1 MALNNFFFLIIFA
14 VILCGYWLL
23 GFLFQKKACRK
34 NIMTIYLLLC
44 SYAIVAISDI
54 RFLICV
60 AAITVIAYLTPL
72 AYKKSALGI
81 ANGWIRIGV
90 IANLLF
96 LGVFK
101 YFDFFYGEISALLGR
116 ESVALKIILPIGI
129 SFYTFSAIS
138 YIVDV
143 SKNKIEENI
152 SFSEVALYIAF
163 FPKLMSGPIVRAK
176 TFFEQLPFLGDN
188 SLHNLEAGIQIFVY
202 GCFKK
207 MVLADHI
214 GVFVDQVYHA
224 PSVYHTFTVILATLG
239 YSLQI
244 YFDFAGYSDMAIG
257 ISKILGFNFDWNFN
271 FPYLSKNLTEFWKR
285 WHISLSSWL
294 QEYLYYSLGGNRK
307 GKTRTHV
314 NLVLTMVIGG
324 LWHGAAWT
332 FIVWGFLHGI
342 ALMFHKLFMN
352 WKVKKYGDKFYTT
365 KAWNVI
371 SVILTFLYANFC
383 WIWFRANSFEN
394 AMAII
399 KQMVIFHDG
408 IIQPYTWVFF
418 GAVLLIIMTMVMW
431 KKQQCSVKMPTVL
444 EERYILFD
452 LNTVKGLTIFFVLCG
467 LTFAMA
473 YYGNTVF
480 IYGAF

>member
-1 MALNNFFFLIIFA
+1 MALNNFFFLLIFA

-23 GFLFQKKACRK
+23 GLLFQKKACRK
-34 NIMTIYLLLC
+34 DVMTIYLLLC

-54 RFLICV
+54 RFLLCV
-60 AAITVIAYLTPL
+60 VAITVIAYITPI
-72 AYKKSALGI
+72 AYSRNTLGI
-81 ANGWIRIGV
+81 TKGWIYIGV
-90 IANLLF
+90 MCNLVF

-101 YFDFFYGEISALLGR
+101 YFNFFYGEISVLLGR
-116 ESVALKIILPIGI
+116 ESAALKIILPVGI

-143 SKNKIEENI
+143 YKKKIEVNT
-152 SFSEVALYIAF
+152 SLSEVALYISF

-176 TFFEQLPFLGDN
+176 VFFEQLPFLGDN
-188 SLHNLEAGIQIFVY
+188 SLKNLEVGIQIFVY

-214 GVFVDQVYHA
+214 GVFVDQVFHA
-224 PSVYHTFTVILATLG
+224 PTVYHTFTVILATIG

-257 ISKILGFNFDWNFN
+257 ISKILGFDFDWNFN

-307 GKTRTHV
+307 GKARTYV
-314 NLVLTMVIGG
+314 NLILTMVIGG

-332 FIVWGFLHGI
+332 FIVWGALHGV
-342 ALMFHKLFMN
+342 ALMVHKLFMN
-352 WKVKKYGDKFYTT
+352 WKLKKYGDKFYTT
-365 KAWNVI
+365 KVWNVL
-371 SVILTFLYANFC
+371 SVVFTFLYANFC
-383 WIWFRANSFEN
+383 WIWFRGGSFKN
-394 AMAII
+394 AMDII

-418 GAVLLIIMTMVMW
+418 GGVLLIVVTILMW
-431 KKQQCSVKMPTVL
+431 KKRQCGVKMPA
-444 EERYILFD
+444 EIAERYILFD

>member
-1 MALNNFFFLIIFA
+1 MALNNFFFLLIFA

-23 GFLFQKKACRK
+23 GVLFQKKTCRK
-34 NIMTIYLLLC
+34 DVMTIYLLLC
-44 SYAIVAISDI
+44 SYAIIAISDI
-54 RFLICV
+54 RFLLCV
-60 AAITVIAYLTPL
+60 AAITIIAYIIPI
-72 AYKKSALGI
+72 AYSRNALGL
-81 ANGWIRIGV
+81 AKVWISAGV
-90 IANLLF
+90 VANLFF

-101 YFDFFYGEISALLGR
+101 YFNFFYGEIIALLGR
-116 ESVALKIILPIGI
+116 ESAALKIILPVGI

-143 SKNKIEENI
+143 YKKKIEVNT
-152 SFSEVALYIAF
+152 SLSEVALYIAF

-176 TFFEQLPFLGDN
+176 AFFEQLPFLGDN
-188 SLHNLEAGIQIFVY
+188 SLQNLEIGIQIFVY

-214 GVFVDQVYHA
+214 GVFVDQVFHA
-224 PSVYHTFTVILATLG
+224 PTVYHTFTVILAAMG

-271 FPYLSKNLTEFWKR
+271 FPYISKNLTEFWKR

-307 GKTRTHV
+307 GKTRTYI

-371 SVILTFLYANFC
+371 SLALTFLYANFC
-383 WIWFRANSFEN
+383 WIWFRASSFEN
-394 AMAII
+394 AIAMI
-399 KQMVIFHDG
+399 KQMIIFHDG

-418 GAVLLIIMTMVMW
+418 GLFLLIIVTMVMW
-431 KKQQCSVKMPTVL
+431 KKRQCSVKMPTML
-444 EERYILFD
+444 GERYILFD
-452 LNTVKGLTIFFVLCG
+452 LNTVKGLTIFFILCG
-467 LTFAMA
+467 LTFATA

>member
-1 MALNNFFFLIIFA
+1 MALNNFFFLLIFA

-23 GFLFQKKACRK
+23 GVLFQKKTCRK
-34 NIMTIYLLLC
+34 DVMTIYLLLC
-44 SYAIVAISDI
+44 SYAIIAISDI
-54 RFLICV
+54 RFLLCV
-60 AAITVIAYLTPL
+60 VAITIIAYITPI
-72 AYKKSALGI
+72 AYSKNVLGVSK
-81 ANGWIRIGV
+81 GWISAGV
-90 IANLLF
+90 VANLFF

-101 YFDFFYGEISALLGR
+101 YFNFFYGEISALLGR
-116 ESVALKIILPIGI
+116 ESAALKIILPVGI

-143 SKNKIEENI
+143 YKKKIEVNT
-152 SFSEVALYIAF
+152 SLSEVALYIAF

-176 TFFEQLPFLGDN
+176 AFFEQLPFLGDN
-188 SLHNLEAGIQIFVY
+188 SLQNLEIGIQIFVY

-214 GVFVDQVYHA
+214 GVFVDQVFHA
-224 PSVYHTFTVILATLG
+224 PTVYHTFTVILATMG

-271 FPYLSKNLTEFWKR
+271 FPYISKNLTEFWKR

-307 GKTRTHV
+307 GKTRTYI

-352 WKVKKYGDKFYTT
+352 WKVKRYGDKFYTT

-371 SVILTFLYANFC
+371 SLALTFLYANFC
-383 WIWFRANSFEN
+383 WIWFRASSFEN
-394 AMAII
+394 AIAMI
-399 KQMVIFHDG
+399 KQMIIFHDG

-418 GAVLLIIMTMVMW
+418 GLFLLIIVTMVMW
-431 KKQQCSVKMPTVL
+431 KKRQCSVKMPTML
-444 EERYILFD
+444 GERYILFD
-452 LNTVKGLTIFFVLCG
+452 LSTVKGLTIFFILCG
-467 LTFAMA
+467 LTFATA

>member
-1 MALNNFFFLIIFA
+1 MALNNFFFLLIFA

-23 GFLFQKKACRK
+23 GLLFREKDCRK
-34 NIMTIYLLLC
+34 KVMTTYLLLC
-44 SYAIVAISDI
+44 SYGIIAISDV
-54 RFLICV
+54 RFLLCV
-60 AAITVIAYLTPL
+60 AAITVIAYLTPH
-72 AYKKSALGI
+72 AFKKSVLGI
-81 ANGWIRIGV
+81 SGGWIRIGV

-101 YFDFFYGEISALLGR
+101 YFNFFYGEISALLGR
-116 ESVALKIILPIGI
+116 ESAALKIILPVGI

-143 SKNKIEENI
+143 YKKKIEVNTSI
-152 SFSEVALYIAF
+152 SEVALYISF

-176 TFFEQLPFLGDN
+176 VFFEQIPFLGDN
-188 SLHNLEAGIQIFVY
+188 SLKNLEVGIQIFVY

-214 GVFVDQVYHA
+214 GVFVDQVFHA
-224 PSVYHTFTVILATLG
+224 PTVYHTFTVILATIG

-257 ISKILGFNFDWNFN
+257 ISKILGFDFDWNFN

-307 GKTRTHV
+307 GKTRTYV

-332 FIVWGFLHGI
+332 FIVWGALHGV
-342 ALMFHKLFMN
+342 ALMVHKLFMN
-352 WKVKKYGDKFYTT
+352 WKLKKYGDKFYTT
-365 KAWNVI
+365 KVWNVL
-371 SVILTFLYANFC
+371 SVVFTFLYANFC
-383 WIWFRANSFEN
+383 WIWFRGGSFKN
-394 AMAII
+394 AMDII

-418 GAVLLIIMTMVMW
+418 GGVLLIVVTILMW
-431 KKQQCSVKMPTVL
+431 KKRQCGVKMPA
-444 EERYILFD
+444 EIAERYILFD

>member
-1 MALNNFFFLIIFA
+1 MTLNNFFFLIIFA
-14 VILCGYWLL
+14 VILFGYWLL
-23 GFLFQKKACRK
+23 AFLFQKKACRRS
-34 NIMTIYLLLC
+34 IMTIYLLLC

-60 AAITVIAYLTPL
+60 AAITVIAYLIPL
-72 AYKKSALGI
+72 AYKKNVLGI

-101 YFDFFYGEISALLGR
+101 YFNFFYGEISALMGR
-116 ESVALKIILPIGI
+116 ESAAIKIILPIGI

-143 SKNKIEENI
+143 WKNKIGENT
-152 SFSEVALYIAF
+152 SFCEVALYVAF

-176 TFFEQLPFLGDN
+176 AFFEQLSYIGNQPLKD
-188 SLHNLEAGIQIFVY
+188 LEVGIQIFVY

-224 PSVYHTFTVILATLG
+224 PSVYHTFTVILATIG

-307 GKTRTHV
+307 GKTRTYV

-352 WKVKKYGDKFYTT
+352 WKAEKYGDKFYTT
-365 KAWNVI
+365 KVWNVT

-383 WIWFRANSFEN
+383 WIWFRASSFEN

-399 KQMVIFHDG
+399 IQMVIFHDG

-418 GAVLLIIMTMVMW
+418 GVVLLIIMTMVMW
-431 KKQQCSVKMPTVL
+431 KKRQCNVKMPTVL
-444 EERYILFD
+444 EKRYILFN

>member
-14 VILCGYWLL
+14 AILGGYWLL
-23 GFLFQKKACRK
+23 GLLFKGKDCRK
-34 NIMTIYLLLC
+34 KVMTIYLLVC

-54 RFLICV
+54 RFLLCLII
-60 AAITVIAYLTPL
+60 ITFIGFATSIAYS
-72 AYKKSALGI
+72 KKAMGI
-81 ANGWIRIGV
+81 TKGWITIGV
-90 IANLLF
+90 VGNLLF

-101 YFDFFYGEISALLGR
+101 YFNFFYGEISALLGR

-129 SFYTFSAIS
+129 SFYTFSTIS

-143 SKNKIEENI
+143 YRKKIEANH
-152 SFSEVALYIAF
+152 SFVEVALYISF

-176 TFFEQLPFLGDN
+176 TFFEQLSSLGDN
-188 SLHNLEAGIQIFVY
+188 SLANLEVGIQIFIY

-207 MVLADHI
+207 MVIADHI
-214 GVFVDQVYHA
+214 GVFVDQVFHA
-224 PSVYHTFTVILATLG
+224 PSAYHTFTVILATIG
-239 YSLQI
+239 YSMQI
-244 YFDFAGYSDMAIG
+244 YYDFAGYSDMAIG
-257 ISKILGFNFDWNFN
+257 ISKIVGFDFDWNFN

-294 QEYLYYSLGGNRK
+294 QEYLYISLGGNRK
-307 GKTRTHV
+307 GNVRMYI

-324 LWHGAAWT
+324 FWHGAAWT
-332 FIVWGFLHGI
+332 FIVWGFLHGV
-342 ALMFHKLFMN
+342 ALMVHKLFMN

-365 KAWNVI
+365 KVWNVI
-371 SVILTFLYANFC
+371 SVVLTFLYANFC
-383 WIWFRANSFEN
+383 WIWFRASSFEN

-399 KQMVIFHDG
+399 KQMAVFHDG
-408 IIQPYTWVFF
+408 VIQPYTWVFF
-418 GAVLLIIMTMVMW
+418 GVIMLIIMTAVMW
-431 KKQQCSVKMPTVL
+431 KKRKCSAKMPDTL
-444 EERYILFD
+444 NGRYILFD

-467 LTFAMA
+467 LTFATA